1 MKSSSPYYV
10 GLASLLLF
18 ALVGCATPP
27 RQVVKGAAQPDRWA
41 ALWEQAGKGPLAE
54 PFGEQRY
61 ARRSLAFRAGVVAEG
76 PESDFF
82 EGSFRAEAKTSFAT
96 AAGQNADIGS
106 LISGLP
112 SDKQMAKVYPQLLPH
127 GSTGNHEGR
136 VALERRNVRVNAW
149 IYWVQREGDNDFH
162 VVLGDTSELSSGTT
176 FMNAEICGLPSAHPD
191 RAPFVALRQRIEQL
205 LTNHEN
211 RNGLLKAPVAVTI
224 KGSLLWDGEHR
235 YPSTVGPKGLPKLR
249 QAWEIHPIHDLAV
262 RN

>member
-1 MKSSSPYYV
+1 M
-10 GLASLLLF
+10 
-18 ALVGCATPP
+18 
-27 RQVVKGAAQPDRWA
+27 
-41 ALWEQAGKGPLAE
+41 
-54 PFGEQRY
+54 
-61 ARRSLAFRAGVVAEG
+61 VAEG